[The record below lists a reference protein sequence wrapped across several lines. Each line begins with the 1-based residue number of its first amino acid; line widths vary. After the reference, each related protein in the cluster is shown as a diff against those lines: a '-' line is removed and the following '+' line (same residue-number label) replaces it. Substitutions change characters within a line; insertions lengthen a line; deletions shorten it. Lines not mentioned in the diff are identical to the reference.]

1 VRPVTVGRPTLAE
14 IPCMQNRIPFLQRVM
29 DEVHRQPPPQARE
42 PLDGLGAEVVGT
54 DDGQF
59 ASSGAT
65 SQHPLQLFVEV
76 EMMRTLVAD
85 ALEALRWSESRI
97 CTTPARTAAW
107 ERAVDQRR
115 LFLAWLAAVG
125 RRKVFLA
132 MYPEFILESDTE
144 EGPGEETA
152 V

>member
-1 VRPVTVGRPTLAE
+1 
-14 IPCMQNRIPFLQRVM
+14 MQNRIPFLQRVM

-42 PLDGLGAEVVGT
+42 PLVGVGADGIGT

-59 ASSGAT
+59 ASSAAT
-65 SQHPLQLFVEV
+65 PLHPLQLFVEV

-97 CTTPARTAAW
+97 CTTPDRTAAW
-107 ERAVDQRR
+107 DRAVDQRR
-115 LFLAWLAAVG
+115 QFLAWLSTIG

-144 EGPGEETA
+144 EGPGEESA